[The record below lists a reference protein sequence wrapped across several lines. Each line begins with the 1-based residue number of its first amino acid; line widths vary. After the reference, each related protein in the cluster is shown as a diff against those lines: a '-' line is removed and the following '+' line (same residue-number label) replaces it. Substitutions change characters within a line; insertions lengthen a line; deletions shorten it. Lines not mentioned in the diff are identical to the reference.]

1 MEGSTLEGDR
11 ALPEARGPILSK
23 CKQATQCL
31 DKGGIMKRIRWKWR
45 HGRKVAV
52 GALCFIAFLGLM
64 DINGW
69 GEDWRL
75 YTQSEDGTRYYYD
88 ATRVTKVSAGVLR
101 FWGKALLSPEAAK
114 RFVKIDPKFT
124 GSDHII
130 SFIEMNCTE
139 RKRRPLWI
147 TNFDKNG
154 VAIENIELTLGESEW
169 EFVLPGSVQEDILDA
184 LCVKGK
190 SE

>member
-1 MEGSTLEGDR
+1 
-11 ALPEARGPILSK
+11 
-23 CKQATQCL
+23 
-31 DKGGIMKRIRWKWR
+31 MKRMRWKSE
-45 HGRKVAV
+45 HGRVVAL
-52 GALCFIAFLGLM
+52 GALFFITFLGLM
-64 DINGW
+64 DIDAW
-69 GEDWRL
+69 GEDWKFC
-75 YTQSEDGTRYYYD
+75 TQSEDGTMYYYD
-88 ATRVTKVSAGVLR
+88 ATRVTQVSEGVLR
-101 FWGKALLSPEAAK
+101 FWGKALLSPEAIK

-130 SFIEMNCTE
+130 SFIEMDCTE

-147 TNFDKNG
+147 INFDKNG
-154 VAIENIELTLGESEW
+154 VAIENIGLTLGESEW